1 MFAFTLR
8 KTGSMHE
15 QPGDLWWKSV
25 ITFIRKG
32 SCVYAI
38 SVPLGFSFF
47 LVLRSICAPT
57 FHPHIKAI
65 HHRDQNHC
73 VSPRQPD
80 LLVGSFCVCE
90 FYDWGQGPG
99 THRYISDK
107 VSLWLPPSLPLSVRS
122 LFAQLDQRELQGRML
137 MSLLKKTIEF
147 QHTLQPAS
155 CCRAP
160 AQENTTLFIPEPPSK
175 SVKLRVLL
183 IKTGLFCF
191 LCYYKANSL

>member
-47 LVLRSICAPT
+47 LGLRSICAPT

-65 HHRDQNHC
+65 HHRDQTHC

-107 VSLWLPPSLPLSVRS
+107 VSLTTAFSPALRALTFRAAWPTRIARPHVNVTFKENNWVPAHVAASQLLQASGTGKHNSIHPRS
-122 LFAQLDQRELQGRML
+122 SQ
-137 MSLLKKTIEF
+137 
-147 QHTLQPAS
+147 
-155 CCRAP
+155 
-160 AQENTTLFIPEPPSK
+160 
-175 SVKLRVLL
+175 
-183 IKTGLFCF
+183 
-191 LCYYKANSL
+191 